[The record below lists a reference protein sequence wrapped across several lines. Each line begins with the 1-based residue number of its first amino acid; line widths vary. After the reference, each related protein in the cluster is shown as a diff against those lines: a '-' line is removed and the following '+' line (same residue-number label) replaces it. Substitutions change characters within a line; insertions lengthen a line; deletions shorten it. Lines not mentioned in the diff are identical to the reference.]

1 MDENISASLT
11 INWFLSKKLIAADS
25 CYAAHVKWS
34 NTCIFFLP
42 VWEVWCDWCS
52 ESVEA
57 DVCSTWDSFKPLLFT
72 LACSQRQSSRELNGW
87 IYAAP
92 KSINVPFLC
101 VHLASWPLCS
111 PHFEWML
118 LGGPKSPLLIQRD
131 GVLLNPYMKIT
142 APKCWWNLG
151 FD

>member
-1 MDENISASLT
+1 MER
-11 INWFLSKKLIAADS
+11 
-25 CYAAHVKWS
+25 
-34 NTCIFFLP
+34 
-42 VWEVWCDWCS
+42 
-52 ESVEA
+52 

-118 LGGPKSPLLIQRD
+118 LGGPKSPLLIERD
-131 GVLLNPYMKIT
+131 GVLLNPCMKIP
-142 APKCWWNLG
+142 ALKCWWNNLEVHVLLACPCMLMLSEACLRG
-151 FD
+151 TFFPQNMNPVHSMPCLVI